1 MHLRSLS
8 IKGFKSFP
16 DRVRLD
22 FAPGVS
28 VIVGPNGSGKSNITD
43 AVLWALGEQSPLAVR
58 GQTMQ
63 DVIFAGGHGIPSR
76 SSAEVEVV
84 IDNSDGA
91 ADTPFSEVSIAR
103 RLDRSGDGEY
113 RLNGAR
119 CRLADVVEVLSD
131 TGLGK
136 EMHSVVS
143 QGRVEAI
150 IHSKP
155 RDRRLLIEEAAGLG
169 KHRKRRRRAQ
179 LKLERTQDNI
189 ARALDVEREARS
201 RLRPLKRQAEAA
213 ELHARLERQSLE
225 VRLELARDA
234 AGLAARELEAA
245 EAAAKAAGA
254 ERDEADR
261 LLAAVAERRQQVE
274 EAFAAASRHRE
285 ALAGRVFAARSAHD
299 RIGMRQERVLDL
311 ARRTAAAAAQ
321 AQSER
326 ETLVEQD
333 AAEPEDGAAAERVSA
348 LEAELA
354 EVERALARALD
365 EELADLDAERAKADA
380 RRVELDARVAER
392 RERLDA
398 AERAADGARRAR
410 VEADRA
416 VEAARRRAAETGAE
430 LAGVNR
436 FLSAMAPEGARSLS
450 ADLGVRAGYEA
461 AVAAALGQLLGAA
474 VSSSL
479 AEASELLDGA
489 GEAGGSVLVDV
500 THAIRGLDRPV
511 AGNGTL
517 SEPPCDGATRL
528 LDVIDNAS
536 EHAPVLERLLGNAW
550 VVEDL
555 GSVPDGFD
563 GIAATRQGRA
573 LFGATGEVR
582 QAAAG
587 GEERVLEERNRRDR
601 LAAASAEAAAEEA
614 RARQAAEAAQ
624 AAVAEAWSARDAAEG
639 ELRAAT
645 RERDEAAEAAR
656 RAGWLMERRREAPGD
671 GPAAVRK
678 AEIVAELRAESR
690 LAEQAQRAR
699 AERRARIAALAAR
712 AERDRATAAAAERA
726 AAALAQAREAVAL
739 RRDAA
744 ARELEADEERGRA
757 TADELRACA
766 REEADLQGR
775 LRRASEAVTATEV
788 RAQQARDTA
797 AERES
802 ERVRV
807 AEALGHDPGA
817 EVAAPLAEPMD
828 DEART
833 ELQVKVDRLARR
845 REQLGPVNPLAKQ
858 EYEEA
863 VEHVEELESQREDLE
878 SALSELESLIK
889 ETDRRIRESFEETFE
904 AAARNFEDVV
914 AHLFPGGRGRLRLV
928 KPDAGPRPVIG
939 GEDAAAE
946 AESGAEL
953 GRAATETGASSPAA
967 VSDETAEAMAEN
979 EEAPEPG
986 DPGVEIE
993 VTPAGKSM
1001 KRLSLMSGGEKS
1013 LVALAF
1019 MFAVFL
1025 AKPCPFYILD
1035 EVEAALDD
1043 ANIDRFLQLLRQYCD
1058 RAQFIVVTHQK
1069 RTMDAADCLYGV
1081 SMAGNGVSKVISRR
1095 MPREAVSGVEPNEAA
1110 AGDGAA
1116 PAGDG
1121 AAPAGPAEV
1130 AAA

>member
-8 IKGFKSFP
+8 VKGFKSFP

-76 SSAEVEVV
+76 NTAEVEVV

-91 ADTPFSEVSIAR
+91 ADTPFSEISIAR

-225 VRLELARDA
+225 ARLELARDA
-234 AGLAARELEAA
+234 AGIAARELEAA

-261 LLAAVAERRQQVE
+261 LLAAVAERRERAE

-285 ALAGRVFAARSAHD
+285 ALAGRVFAARSSHD
-299 RIGMRQERVLDL
+299 RIGMRQERALDL

-321 AQSER
+321 AESER
-326 ETLVEQD
+326 EALVEQD
-333 AAEPEDGAAAERVSA
+333 AAEPEDGAAADRVAA

-365 EELADLDAERAKADA
+365 EELADLDAERAAAEA
-380 RRVELDARVAER
+380 RRSELDARVAER

-398 AERAADGARRAR
+398 AERAAEEARRAR

-436 FLSAMAPEGARSLS
+436 FLSATAPAGARSLS

-461 AVAAALGQLLGAA
+461 AVAAALGPLLGAA

-479 AEASELLDGA
+479 AEAVSLLDGA
-489 GEAGGSVLVDV
+489 GEGGGSVLVALE
-500 THAIRGLDRPV
+500 HRMGAQEQPV
-511 AGNGTL
+511 AGNGTHPQ
-517 SEPPCDGATRL
+517 PPCDGATRL
-528 LDVIDNAS
+528 LDVIDSAS
-536 EHAPVLERLLGNAW
+536 EHGAVLERLLGNAW

-555 GSVPDGFD
+555 GSVPAQFE
-563 GIAATRQGRA
+563 GIAATTGGRA
-573 LFGATGEVR
+573 LFGHTGEVR

-601 LAAASAEAAAEEA
+601 LAAASAEAAAAEA
-614 RARQAAEAAQ
+614 RAQQAAEAAQ
-624 AAVAEAWSARDAAEG
+624 AAVAEAWSARDSAEG

-645 RERDEAAEAAR
+645 RERDEAGEAAR
-656 RAGWLMERRREAPGD
+656 RAGWLIERRREAPGD

-678 AEIVAELRAESR
+678 AEIVAELRAEAR
-690 LAEQAQRAR
+690 LAEQVQRAR
-699 AERRARIAALAAR
+699 AERRARIDSLAAR
-712 AERDRATAAAAERA
+712 AERDRSTATAAERA
-726 AAALAQAREAVAL
+726 GAALGQAREAVAL

-744 ARELEADEERGRA
+744 AAELEADEERGRA
-757 TADELRACA
+757 VADELRGCA
-766 REEADLQGR
+766 REEAELQGR

-797 AERES
+797 AEREG

-807 AEALGHDPGA
+807 AVALGHDPAA
-817 EVAAPLAEPMD
+817 EIAAALAEPMD

-845 REQLGPVNPLAKQ
+845 REQLGPVNPLAQQ

-863 VEHVEELESQREDLE
+863 VAHVEELESQRDDLE
-878 SALSELESLIK
+878 TALSELESLIK

-904 AAARNFEDVV
+904 AAAKNFEDVV

-939 GEDAAAE
+939 GEDAEEPA
-946 AESGAEL
+946 SGADL
-953 GRAATETGASSPAA
+953 GKPATESASPAA
-967 VSDETAEAMAEN
+967 VDAEAAEAAA
-979 EEAPEPG
+979 EADEAQPEPG

-1025 AKPCPFYILD
+1025 ARPCPFYILD

-1110 AGDGAA
+1110 AQ
-1116 PAGDG
+1116 PAE
-1121 AAPAGPAEV
+1121 AAGPPEV